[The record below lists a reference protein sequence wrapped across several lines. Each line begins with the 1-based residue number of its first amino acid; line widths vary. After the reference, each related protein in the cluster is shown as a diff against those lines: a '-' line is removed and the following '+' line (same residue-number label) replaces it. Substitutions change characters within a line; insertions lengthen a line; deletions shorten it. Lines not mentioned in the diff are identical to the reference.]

1 MNIEF
6 GADTYDSA
14 LQELQTKFGKNDMD
28 LILYVL
34 KNNTRKRDLIE
45 LVLNTG
51 KYLND
56 TPVIDEKATEDI
68 NELVKKG
75 IIPVAVAEPI
85 LNRIDRIIDKR
96 KKEKQSPEITEDVAK

>member
-14 LQELQTKFGKNDMD
+14 LQELQTKFGKNDKD

-45 LVLNTG
+45 LVLNSG